1 VTEMDPVDEALGLA
15 RGELSAPDAVVERV
29 WQRVTP
35 GVVPP
40 AAPSGWAAL
49 KATGASGV
57 VAAALLAGGGFALG
71 FLARGESSVKQV
83 TVGPPLT
90 PQVVVQPA
98 PAEARAPSA
107 TSGVPAVVVADDSVA
122 RPSARAPAR
131 RATKPSSDD
140 AQQELVLLQ
149 RVERALRNED
159 AALALVLLAELEQRF
174 PRTALG
180 EERRAA
186 RLMSHCIQEE
196 RGAAEAAR
204 TFLSRHPASVYQNR
218 LRSLCKIT
226 AGEVDDSR
234 TGTPGPDT
242 DGR

>member
-1 VTEMDPVDEALGLA
+1 MDEVDEVLALA
-15 RGELSAPDAVVERV
+15 RGGLSAPDAVLERV

-35 GVVPP
+35 
-40 AAPSGWAAL
+40 AALAPTTPSGWAAL
-49 KATGASGV
+49 KATGASGA
-57 VAAALLAGGGFALG
+57 VAAALLAGGGFGLG
-71 FLARGESSVKQV
+71 FLARGEAQV
-83 TVGPPLT
+83 QQGNVALAAPAVIVPATPPVPT
-90 PQVVVQPA
+90 PAPSPTGDVPEAVVVDASVEPA
-98 PAEARAPSA
+98 PRTSARAPS
-107 TSGVPAVVVADDSVA
+107 
-122 RPSARAPAR
+122 R
-131 RATKPSSDD
+131 RATKPASDD
-140 AQQELVLLQ
+140 AQQELALLQ

-204 TFLSRHPASVYQNR
+204 AFLKQHPASVYQNR

-226 AGEVDDSR
+226 TGESEVPL
-234 TGTPGPDT
+234 TGTPAPDT